1 MFIGYIGWLFE
12 NQIRKQWLNQNISQ
26 FSCGFQISKGE
37 EPFREV
43 EIRFLIGKQCSILL
57 LFALVLC
64 VQKLEKLHN
73 GTFLA
78 NWANPTWFQKDSQF
92 DCFIVTFRVLHV
104 SILYIFL
111 LFSPSLVPFIM
122 LWGLKLFRNN
132 NHIIVEKSWKCDNYS
147 DHFNLTRKIQVNSLH
162 CFYYYFFYHF
172 SMAIKS
178 DFVVTWPIK
187 MWAWTTACINLCTRF
202 GTPNQMQCWK
212 LQPKPKTETW
222 RDTIQNISYITST
235 ATASFVHFYL
245 KGL

>member
-1 MFIGYIGWLFE
+1 MGDFSKTKSE
-12 NQIRKQWLNQNISQ
+12 NNVWIKTSLSSAANFR
-26 FSCGFQISKGE
+26 FQKE

-132 NHIIVEKSWKCDNYS
+132 NHIIVEKSWKCNNYS

-162 CFYYYFFYHF
+162 CFYCFFFTIF
-172 SMAIKS
+172 SWQSK
-178 DFVVTWPIK
+178 VTLSWHDPSRCEHELQLASIYALVLAHLTK
-187 MWAWTTACINLCTRF
+187 CNAENYSLNL
-202 GTPNQMQCWK
+202 
-212 LQPKPKTETW
+212 KPKHEG
-222 RDTIQNISYITST
+222 ILFKTSVT
-235 ATASFVHFYL
+235 SPALQLHLLFTSI
-245 KGL
+245 

>member
-1 MFIGYIGWLFE
+1 MGDFSKTKSE
-12 NQIRKQWLNQNISQ
+12 NNVWIKTSLSSAADFRFHK
-26 FSCGFQISKGE
+26 E

-43 EIRFLIGKQCSILL
+43 VIRFLIGKQCSILL

-132 NHIIVEKSWKCDNYS
+132 NHIIVEKSWKCNNYS

-172 SMAIKS
+172 FMAIKS